1 MKDSVAKGITNTKQ
15 AGQLRKDA
23 AVQGRKSSIGKRNSG
38 SGLSSS
44 SSLIS
49 GSSSTTHSSSS
60 ISGINSRNASRRM
73 QNEQNINKAIKTAEK
88 IPVARKYAKM
98 AKMVERIKSTRNK
111 GFFQNLMA
119 KVGEKSNASAADVEE
134 ANRAEQ
140 TGEEYKPDAAEARYT
155 AITTRQMK
163 YLVIFVLGGII
174 VAAIFFCVIL
184 VSSLADSGGKAY
196 LASKSSPTE
205 DELNEWY
212 GNSDDNSSSSV
223 DSRVKQ
229 GSTGNI
235 IMVGDSRTVGLCN
248 SVYGI
253 SVSNCSTLGFKKDN
267 NTFISLTSTAY
278 DWFSSKALPEIK
290 KQLNS
295 NEESTV
301 FINMGTNRLD
311 DLTNQANSYAKD
323 YNDLAKTYPKANIVA
338 ISVTPII
345 DSKVSYYKNV
355 NLDSNVVKFNNQL
368 KSKISSDVIYCD
380 VYSKVKGKVDASDGV
395 HYDTASY
402 KLINDE
408 ILNCIKPSSS
418 VSKTGKAAVDKMN
431 QIALNE
437 AASAVSR
444 KKYQDW
450 FGVESDWCGM
460 FVSWLFDQV
469 GGLDK
474 YYVKDGYAGSGA
486 RRSIAAGY
494 GKWYEDECT
503 DSNTVPKPGDVMHSS
518 PCVPGDGCYVDRYSS
533 GHVGY
538 VYKVDDDY
546 IYTVEGNHD
555 PEKVVTVKHKR
566 KDCNINGY
574 YRPNY

>member
-408 ILNCIKPSSS
+408 MMNCIKSSAS
-418 VSKTGKAAVDKMN
+418 VTKTGKAAIDKMTE
-431 QIALNE
+431 IALKE
-437 AASAVSR
+437 ADEGTGPQ
-444 KKYQDW
+444 KFKDW
-450 FGVESDWCGM
+450 FGSDEEWCGM
-460 FVSWLFDQV
+460 FISWLFDQV
-469 GGLDK
+469 NGLDK
-474 YYVKDGYAGSGA
+474 YYVKNGFAGGGA
-486 RRSIAAGY
+486 RSSIERGY
-494 GKWYEDECT
+494 GTWLEDECT
-503 DSNTVPKPGDVMHSS
+503 DSKTVPKQGDILHYKYYPS
-518 PCVPGDGCYVDRYSS
+518 VDKYSS
-533 GHVGY
+533 EHVGY
-538 VYKVDDDY
+538 VYKVDDTY
-546 IYTVEGNHD
+546 VYTVEGNYD
-555 PEKVVTVKHKR
+555 PNHVATVKYER
-566 KDCNINGY
+566 KSCDINGY